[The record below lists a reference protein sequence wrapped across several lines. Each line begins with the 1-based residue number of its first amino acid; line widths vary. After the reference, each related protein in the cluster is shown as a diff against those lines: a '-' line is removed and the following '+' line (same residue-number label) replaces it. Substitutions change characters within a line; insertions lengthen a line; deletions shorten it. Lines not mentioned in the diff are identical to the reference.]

1 MGSALGKNF
10 HFLGGVLIN
19 EWVGSTKKGGRITGA
34 GGFNPGA
41 SMAGTSFGGTMG
53 LSGAV
58 PMNFRG
64 QDKSLNPTLGTNP
77 NVQIE
82 DEYIQNLQ

>member
-1 MGSALGKNF
+1 MINPS
-10 HFLGGVLIN
+10 LGG
-19 EWVGSTKKGGRITGA
+19 TKKGGKLTGA

-41 SMAGTSFGGTMG
+41 SMGAASFGGTMG

-64 QDKSLNPTLGTNP
+64 QDKSLNPSLGNNP
-77 NVQIE
+77 NV
-82 DEYIQNLQ
+82 

>member
-1 MGSALGKNF
+1 MGAS
-10 HFLGGVLIN
+10 
-19 EWVGSTKKGGRITGA
+19 
-34 GGFNPGA
+34 GFNPMGSMGA
-41 SMAGTSFGGTMG
+41 TSFGGTMG

-64 QDKSLNPTLGTNP
+64 QDKTRDPTLGQNP
-77 NVQIE
+77 NSSVE

>member
-1 MGSALGKNF
+1 MSWR
-10 HFLGGVLIN
+10 LIN
-19 EWVGSTKKGGRITGA
+19 LCLGSTKKGGKLTGA

-41 SMAGTSFGGTMG
+41 SMGGASFGGTMG

-64 QDKSLNPTLGTNP
+64 
-77 NVQIE
+77 
-82 DEYIQNLQ
+82 

>member
-1 MGSALGKNF
+1 MCL
-10 HFLGGVLIN
+10 
-19 EWVGSTKKGGRITGA
+19 GSTKKGGKLTGA

-41 SMAGTSFGGTMG
+41 SMGGASFGGTMG

-64 QDKSLNPTLGTNP
+64 
-77 NVQIE
+77 
-82 DEYIQNLQ
+82 